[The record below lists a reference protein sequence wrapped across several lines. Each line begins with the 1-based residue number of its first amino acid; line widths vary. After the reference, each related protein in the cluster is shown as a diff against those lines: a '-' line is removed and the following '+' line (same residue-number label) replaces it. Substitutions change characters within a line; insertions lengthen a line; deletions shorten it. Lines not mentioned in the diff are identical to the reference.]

1 MCDTY
6 DPVYNL
12 WIESVS
18 TDSVIDHA
26 PKKRGR
32 PKGSPNKSKLAQPEQ
47 PPAQPKKRGR
57 PKKSTLEQPEQP
69 PADQAAPASA
79 AADPSSPLQQIAM
92 DPVHS
97 GIGRYST
104 DFAFDAAR
112 AAQPEPKKRGR
123 PKGSPNK
130 SKLTQPEQSPAQP
143 KKRSADKHTRKSPK
157 SIAAATTIQRYARRY
172 INDYTA
178 LISQIHTS

>member
-12 WIESVS
+12 LIEAVS
-18 TDSVIDHA
+18 TESVIDHA

-32 PKGSPNKSKLAQPEQ
+32 PKGSHNKSKLAQPEQ

-69 PADQAAPASA
+69 A
-79 AADPSSPLQQIAM
+79 
-92 DPVHS
+92 
-97 GIGRYST
+97 
-104 DFAFDAAR
+104 
-112 AAQPEPKKRGR
+112 EPKKRGR

-130 SKLTQPEQSPAQP
+130 SKLANPEQPPAEP

-172 INDYTA
+172 INDYTS
-178 LISQIHTS
+178 LVSQIHTS

>member
-1 MCDTY
+1 MCDTC

-12 WIESVS
+12 WIGHEY
-18 TDSVIDHA
+18 TDTVIDHV

-47 PPAQPKKRGR
+47 PPA
-57 PKKSTLEQPEQP
+57 
-69 PADQAAPASA
+69 
-79 AADPSSPLQQIAM
+79 
-92 DPVHS
+92 
-97 GIGRYST
+97 
-104 DFAFDAAR
+104 
-112 AAQPEPKKRGR
+112 EPKKRGR

-130 SKLTQPEQSPAQP
+130 SKLVKPEQPPTEP

-172 INDYTA
+172 INDYTS
-178 LISQIHTS
+178 LVSQIHTS